1 VFLRHSLQLSS
12 GEMTHGSPF
21 KTNTSAPET
30 TPDIRIINSVI
41 AITDPYHGG
50 LSRLKLAWENV
61 IESRGNVFLNLSDTP
76 LPSWYPMP
84 PAGFTVLQGQAA
96 RDYWEKAKAAWLDN
110 HDGTPFADLT
120 PLPALPGAEPTPLK
134 TIEGTLSNNTLIGTA
149 AADDIRG
156 LAGDD
161 WLYGKAGSDRLTGG
175 LGKDKFVFDSA
186 LGSGVDTI
194 TDFSRLDDKIYLD
207 NAIFTKL
214 GSGSMSSPKKL
225 NSGWLVDS
233 ADAKAKDSNDYI
245 LYDRTTGKLSYDADG
260 IGPAAPITI
269 AQLPTG
275 LDLDYWHFYVI

>member
-1 VFLRHSLQLSS
+1 MNTVTLENVFLRHSLQLSS

-84 PAGFTVLQGQAA
+84 PAGFTVLQG
-96 RDYWEKAKAAWLDN
+96 
-110 HDGTPFADLT
+110 P
-120 PLPALPGAEPTPLK
+120 PAPTPDPFVMN